1 MMKYEIEKRDFGSTW
16 VHVIGKNAKQETM
29 TIEIFATHSDE
40 DKPFAKDKNSLPYL
54 WHKNGWTDNVME
66 SYINCHTYVHD
77 SEGGCYGGYNVTEK
91 YDGKRNV
98 INFDWLLEDTEENR
112 KKIIEACIE
121 LFESATGKSATE
133 RKMEHVMEVAKER
146 GMDVVSEIPEGWKK
160 NPLMTDPC
168 GAVTID
174 NGKPIFIKVGDRHK
188 KNPEYKRMLL
198 I

>member
-1 MMKYEIEKRDFGSTW
+1 MMKYEIEKRNFISTW

-29 TIEIFATHSDE
+29 LIEIIHCE
-40 DKPFAKDKNSLPYL
+40 NPGGNNSLPYL
-54 WHKNGWTDNVME
+54 WYKEGWTDKVMKT
-66 SYINCHTYVHD
+66 YIGCNTYVYD
-77 SEGGCYGGYNVTEK
+77 SENGCYGGYNVTEK

-121 LFESATGKSATE
+121 LFEAAIGKSATE
-133 RKMEHVMEVAKER
+133 KKLEHVMEVARER
-146 GMDVVSEIPEGWKK
+146 GMEVVSEIPKGWKK
-160 NPLMTDPC
+160 NPLMTDPW

-174 NGKPIFIKVGDRHK
+174 NGEPIFIKVGERHK

-198 I
+198 V

>member
-1 MMKYEIEKRDFGSTW
+1 MMQYEIEENGRW
-16 VHVIGKNAKQETM
+16 INVLGKNAKQETM
-29 TIEIFATHSDE
+29 VIEIVHCNN
-40 DKPFAKDKNSLPYL
+40 PGGNNSLPYL
-54 WHKNGWTDNVME
+54 WYKKGWTNKVME
-66 SYINCHTYVHD
+66 TYIGCNTYVYD

-160 NPLMTDPC
+160 NPLMTDPW

-174 NGKPIFIKVGDRHK
+174 NGKPIFIKVGERHK

>member
-1 MMKYEIEKRDFGSTW
+1 MMKYEIEEPKGFGSTW
-16 VHVIGKNAKQETM
+16 IKVIGKNAKQETM
-29 TIEIFATHSDE
+29 TIEIVHCE
-40 DKPFAKDKNSLPYL
+40 NPGGKNSLPYL
-54 WHKNGWTDNVME
+54 WYKNGWTDKVME

-133 RKMEHVMEVAKER
+133 RKMEHVMEVGKER

-160 NPLMTDPC
+160 NPLMTDPW

-174 NGKPIFIKVGDRHK
+174 NGKPIFIKVGERHK

-198 I
+198 V

>member
-1 MMKYEIEKRDFGSTW
+1 MALTSDSVPDDLLNYEQPCE
-16 VHVIGKNAKQETM
+16 
-29 TIEIFATHSDE
+29 
-40 DKPFAKDKNSLPYL
+40 
-54 WHKNGWTDNVME
+54 
-66 SYINCHTYVHD
+66 
-77 SEGGCYGGYNVTEK
+77 
-91 YDGKRNV
+91 
-98 INFDWLLEDTEENR
+98 TEENR

-188 KNPEYKRMLL
+188 KNQEYKRMLL

>member
-29 TIEIFATHSDE
+29 TIEIVHC
-40 DKPFAKDKNSLPYL
+40 KNPGGKNSLPYL

-160 NPLMTDPC
+160 NPLMTDPW

-174 NGKPIFIKVGDRHK
+174 NGKPVFIKVGERHK
-188 KNPEYKRMLL
+188 KNPEYNRMLL

>member
-1 MMKYEIEKRDFGSTW
+1 MMQYEIEEPKGFGSTW
-16 VHVIGKNAKQETM
+16 IKVIGKNAKQETM
-29 TIEIFATHSDE
+29 TIEIVHCE
-40 DKPFAKDKNSLPYL
+40 NPGGKNSLPYL
-54 WHKNGWTDNVME
+54 WYKEGLTDKVME
-66 SYINCHTYVHD
+66 TYIGCHTYVYD
-77 SEGGCYGGYNVTEK
+77 SENGCYGGYNVTEK

-160 NPLMTDPC
+160 NPLMTDPW

-174 NGKPIFIKVGDRHK
+174 NGKPIFIKVGERHK

>member
-1 MMKYEIEKRDFGSTW
+1 MMQYEIEEPKGFGSTW
-16 VHVIGKNAKQETM
+16 IKVIGKNAKQETM
-29 TIEIFATHSDE
+29 TIEIVHCE
-40 DKPFAKDKNSLPYL
+40 NPGGKNSLPYL
-54 WHKNGWTDNVME
+54 WYKNGWTDKVME
-66 SYINCHTYVHD
+66 TYISCHTYVHD
-77 SEGGCYGGYNVTEK
+77 SENGCYGGYNVTEK

-174 NGKPIFIKVGDRHK
+174 NGKPIFIKVGERHK

-198 I
+198 V

>member
-29 TIEIFATHSDE
+29 TIEIVHCE
-40 DKPFAKDKNSLPYL
+40 NPGGKNSLPYA
-54 WHKNGWTDNVME
+54 WYKNGWIDKVME
-66 SYINCHTYVHD
+66 TYIGCHTYVHD
-77 SEGGCYGGYNVTEK
+77 SENGCYGGYNVTEK

-133 RKMEHVMEVAKER
+133 RKMEHVMEVAKEK
-146 GMDVVSEIPEGWKK
+146 GLEVVSEIPKGWKK
-160 NPLMTDPC
+160 NPLMTDPL

-174 NGKPIFIKVGDRHK
+174 NGKPIFIKVGERHK

-198 I
+198 V

>member
-1 MMKYEIEKRDFGSTW
+1 MMKYEIEEPKGFGSTW
-16 VHVIGKNAKQETM
+16 IKVIGKNAKQETM
-29 TIEIFATHSDE
+29 TIEIVHCE
-40 DKPFAKDKNSLPYL
+40 NPGGKNSLPYL
-54 WHKNGWTDNVME
+54 WYKEGLTDKVME
-66 SYINCHTYVHD
+66 TYIGCHTYVYD
-77 SEGGCYGGYNVTEK
+77 SENGCYGGYNVTEK

-160 NPLMTDPC
+160 NPLMTDPW

-174 NGKPIFIKVGDRHK
+174 NGKPIFIKVGERHK

>member
-1 MMKYEIEKRDFGSTW
+1 
-16 VHVIGKNAKQETM
+16 M
-29 TIEIFATHSDE
+29 TIEIVHC
-40 DKPFAKDKNSLPYL
+40 KNPGGKNSLPYA
-54 WHKNGWTDNVME
+54 WHKNGWTDKVME
-66 SYINCHTYVHD
+66 TYVGCHTYVHD
-77 SEGGCYGGYNVTEK
+77 SENGCYGGYNVTEK
-91 YDGKRNV
+91 FDGKRNV

-121 LFESATGKSATE
+121 LFEHATGKSATE
-133 RKMEHVMEVAKER
+133 KKLEHVMEVAKKR
-146 GMDVVSEIPEGWKK
+146 GMEVVSKIPEGWKK
-160 NPLMTDPC
+160 NPLMTDPY

>member
-1 MMKYEIEKRDFGSTW
+1 MMQYEIKEPKGFGSTW

-29 TIEIFATHSDE
+29 LIEIIHCE
-40 DKPFAKDKNSLPYL
+40 NPGGNNSLPYL
-54 WHKNGWTDNVME
+54 WYKEGWTDKVMKT
-66 SYINCHTYVHD
+66 YIGCNTYVHD

-112 KKIIEACIE
+112 KKIIESCIE
-121 LFESATGKSATE
+121 LFEAAIGKSATE
-133 RKMEHVMEVAKER
+133 KKLEHVMEVAMER
-146 GMDVVSEIPEGWKK
+146 GMEVVSEIPEGWKK

-174 NGKPIFIKVGDRHK
+174 NGKPIFIKVGERHK

-198 I
+198 V

>member
-1 MMKYEIEKRDFGSTW
+1 MMQYEIEEPKGFGSTW
-16 VHVIGKNAKQETM
+16 IKVIGKNAKQETM
-29 TIEIFATHSDE
+29 TIEIVHCE
-40 DKPFAKDKNSLPYL
+40 NPGGKNSLPYL
-54 WHKNGWTDNVME
+54 WYKNGWTDKVME
-66 SYINCHTYVHD
+66 TYIGCHTYVYD
-77 SEGGCYGGYNVTEK
+77 SENGCYGGYNVTEK

-112 KKIIEACIE
+112 KKIIDACIE
-121 LFESATGKSATE
+121 LFEAATGKSATE

-160 NPLMTDPC
+160 NPLMTDPW

-174 NGKPIFIKVGDRHK
+174 NGKPIFIKVGERHK

-198 I
+198 V